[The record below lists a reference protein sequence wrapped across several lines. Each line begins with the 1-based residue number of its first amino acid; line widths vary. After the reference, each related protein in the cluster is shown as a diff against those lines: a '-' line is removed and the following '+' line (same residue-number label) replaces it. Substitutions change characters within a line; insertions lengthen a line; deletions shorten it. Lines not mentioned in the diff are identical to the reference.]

1 LLLALREENR
11 VIRLAKQMVRRLAI
25 ALGFELR
32 GVGTS
37 GSEQR
42 LHMGDFLTHF
52 AKTGFLPKTI
62 VDCGVADGTYDLYKA
77 FPEAFLLLIEPLEE
91 NTEAIQSILTKYN
104 GKFILGAAAAESGKI
119 QFNVHGDHLEGS
131 SMLFETMGAQA
142 DGAPRV
148 VAAVRI
154 DDLVAKEDL
163 QGPFL
168 IKVDVQGA
176 ELDVLKGAPQ
186 TLKNT
191 EMVILEVSFF
201 EFMKGAPQFSEVISF
216 MKNIGFVAYDFFD
229 RSHRPLDGALGQVDI
244 AFVKEKGIFRKNH
257 SYATMDQWNEITRKD
272 S

>member
-1 LLLALREENR
+1 M
-11 VIRLAKQMVRRLAI
+11 IRLAKQMVRRLAI

-119 QFNVHGDHLEGS
+119 QFNVHGDHLEGH
-131 SMLFETMGAQA
+131 AIIQA
-142 DGAPRV
+142 STFSPPSWS
-148 VAAVRI
+148 I
-154 DDLVAKEDL
+154 L
-163 QGPFL
+163 L
-168 IKVDVQGA
+168 I
-176 ELDVLKGAPQ
+176 
-186 TLKNT
+186 
-191 EMVILEVSFF
+191 I
-201 EFMKGAPQFSEVISF
+201 FSNLPVKSRC
-216 MKNIGFVAYDFFD
+216 
-229 RSHRPLDGALGQVDI
+229 RSNVKR
-244 AFVKEKGIFRKNH
+244 AF
-257 SYATMDQWNEITRKD
+257 SL
-272 S
+272 